1 MKTIN
6 RIFSYSIILIFS
18 IGIIACSGS
27 DGTDGVIGPQGPAGI
42 DGSNGSDGLDGSNG
56 LDGLDG
62 NANVIASNW
71 LDADWNLTDD
81 PTLKEMQISISE
93 ISNTD
98 LRDNT
103 LVMVYLKQYGISSIY
118 TMPSAGRWTNTW
130 YSFTFGKNTTGREGI
145 VIYLKSTDG
154 VALTELQEAGLRGN
168 SFRYILIPTSTTS
181 NKSTLDY
188 SNYNEIVNYYGL
200 SF

>member
-1 MKTIN
+1 MKTMN

-27 DGTDGVIGPQGPAGI
+27 DGTDGV
-42 DGSNGSDGLDGSNG
+42 NGQNGLDGSNG
-56 LDGLDG
+56 SDG

-81 PTLKEMQISISE
+81 STIKVMRIPITELSQF
-93 ISNTD
+93 D
-98 LRDNT
+98 LSDNT
-103 LVMVYLKQYGISSIY
+103 LVMVYLKQWGTSSIY
-118 TMPSAGRWTNTW
+118 TMPSAGRWFNTW
-130 YSFTFGKNTTGREGI
+130 YSFTFGDNSLNYDGI
-145 VIYLKSTDG
+145 LITLKSTDG
-154 VALTELQEAGLRGN
+154 VALTELQEAALRGN
-168 SFRYILIPTSTTS
+168 RFRYMLIPTSTTS

-200 SF
+200 SY